1 MLDVMV
7 HASGEHV
14 VCRPVGDLDSYTV
27 GPFREAL
34 SQVEPDANLLVDL
47 SAVPFLDSTGLGA
60 LIGCVHRIREGGG
73 RMVVCA
79 AKANVAR
86 LLQMT
91 GFDRL
96 VVMTRTFEEAADAL
110 SGDDLP
116 EGDKE
121 TVGA

>member
-1 MLDVMV
+1 MLDVTL
-7 HASGEHV
+7 HANGEYV

-27 GPFREAL
+27 SPFRESLA
-34 SQVEPDANLLVDL
+34 QVDPEANLLVDL

-73 RMVVCA
+73 KMVVCA
-79 AKANVAR
+79 TRPNVAR

-96 VVMTRTFEEAADAL
+96 VVMTRTFEEAVDAL

>member
-1 MLDVMV
+1 MYTSDDY
-7 HASGEHV
+7 V

-34 SQVEPDANLLVDL
+34 AQVDSQASLLVDL

-60 LIGCVHRIREGGG
+60 LIGAVHRMREGGG
-73 RMVVCA
+73 RIVVCA

-86 LLQMT
+86 LLRMT

-96 VVMTRTFEEAADAL
+96 VEMTRTFEEAADAL
-110 SGDDLP
+110 SIDALSGDDLP
-116 EGDKE
+116 EEDKE